1 MKLKFI
7 CKEKGVITIFLAISL
22 MLIFAFSAIVLDFG
36 ISYINSNELQN
47 AADAAALVGA
57 KKLPLEDDLMWE
69 SEVKTISSNYV
80 TENGVNAAVVNP
92 VYNTENRIVGVD
104 VSTSKQVPAAVIN
117 ILLGDDYLNINKRA
131 KSKVFQLKEA
141 IGLVPIGINKDVFEQ
156 EGFDGSIVLDIDPS
170 EINAVKYGWM
180 FFDKVYGT
188 DKNSNERLK
197 TWMSSGYDNYI
208 GVGDELPWTNGSRS
222 STVLEYNNLIGMEVM
237 APIYEVINFQD
248 GVGNKE
254 DTANVRIVGFVF
266 IKVEDYKPG
275 GVSNKNMRA
284 TFIKYKNIPGDT
296 TNNDTVQEYRVYSS
310 KLIE

>member
-1 MKLKFI
+1 MNVKFI

-57 KKLPLEDDLMWE
+57 KKLPLENDILWE
-69 SEVKTISSNYV
+69 NEVKTISSNYV
-80 TENGVNAAVVNP
+80 TENGVSAAIVNP
-92 VYNTENRIVGVD
+92 VYNSENRIVGVS
-104 VSTSKQVPAAVIN
+104 VSTSKEVPAAVIN
-117 ILLGDDYLNINKRA
+117 ILLGADSIDIKKKA

-141 IGLVPIGINKDVFEQ
+141 TGLVPIGINKEVFEQ

-180 FFDKVYGT
+180 FFDKVYGD

-208 GVGDELPWTNGSRS
+208 GVGDEMPWTNGSRS
-222 STVLEYNNLIGMEVM
+222 STVIEYNNLIGMEVI
-237 APIYEVINFQD
+237 APVYEVIDFQD
-248 GVGNKE
+248 GLANKE

-284 TFIKYKNIPGDT
+284 TFIKYKNIAGET
-296 TNNDTVQEYRVYSS
+296 SNNDTIQEYRVYSS

>member
-1 MKLKFI
+1 MKMKFI

-57 KKLPLEDDLMWE
+57 KKLPLEDDIMWE
-69 SEVKTISSNYV
+69 NQVKIISTDYV
-80 TENGVNAAVVNP
+80 TENGVSAAVVNP
-92 VYNTENRIVGVD
+92 VYNSENRIVGVA
-104 VSTSKQVPAAVIN
+104 VSTSKEVPAAVIN
-117 ILLGDDYLNINKRA
+117 ILLGEDSIDINKKA

-141 IGLVPIGINKDVFEQ
+141 TGLVPIGINKEVFEQ

-180 FFDKVYGT
+180 FFDKVYGD

-208 GVGDELPWTNGSRS
+208 GVGDEMPWTNGSRS
-222 STVLEYNNLIGMEVM
+222 STVIEYNNLIGMEVI
-237 APIYEVINFQD
+237 APIYEVIDFQD
-248 GVGNKE
+248 GLSNKE

-275 GVSNKNMRA
+275 GVSNKTMKA
-284 TFIKYKNIPGDT
+284 TFIKYKNIAGKTSD
-296 TNNDTVQEYRVYSS
+296 NDTVQEYRVYSS